1 MKALSNAHDMLT
13 RYTKRTW
20 KIDGRQSEPTR
31 DDVNRLVAAMVEDM
45 RTQGYDSIE
54 SGGILVKRDG
64 DLIDIYVHAGV
75 FDETDNSI

>member
-1 MKALSNAHDMLT
+1 MKALSNAYDMLT
-13 RYTKRTW
+13 RYAKRTW
-20 KIDGRQSEPTR
+20 KIDGRQSEPTP
-31 DDVNRLVAAMVEDM
+31 DDVNRLVAAMVEDI

-64 DLIDIYVHAGV
+64 DWIDIYVHAGV